1 MRTGL
6 IKKNDEKEIQLQE
19 KLYEIKDQQKEVLK
33 ELEKEL

>member
-19 KLYEIKDQQKEVLK
+19 KLYEIKDQKRDV
-33 ELEKEL
+33 